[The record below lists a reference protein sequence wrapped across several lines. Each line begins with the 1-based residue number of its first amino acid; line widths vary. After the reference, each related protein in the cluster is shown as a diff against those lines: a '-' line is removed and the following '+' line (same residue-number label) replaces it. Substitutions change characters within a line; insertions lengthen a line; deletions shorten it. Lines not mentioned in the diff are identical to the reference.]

1 MFFMSNEGMLIIFS
15 GPSGVGKGTIC
26 KKLFEKTNL
35 NLVYSIS
42 MTTRAKRVNEIEGKD
57 YFFVTEQQFLQA
69 VNDNLLLEHAQFV
82 GNYYGTPLKYCEQ
95 MTKLGKN
102 VILEVEVQGALQ
114 ILEKVSSALS
124 IFLIPPS
131 LQELEQ
137 RIRLRQTES
146 EAVILHRL
154 EKARQELLL
163 QNQYDYVV
171 VNRTVEQ
178 ACEDIAE
185 IIRNEMQQKRNYN

>member
-1 MFFMSNEGMLIIFS
+1 MLIIFS

-26 KKLFEKTNL
+26 KKLFEKTDL

-42 MTTRAKRVNEIEGKD
+42 MTTREKRTGEIDGED
-57 YFFVTEQQFLQA
+57 YFFVSKQQFLSA
-69 VNDNLLLEHAQFV
+69 VNDNLLLEHAKFV
-82 GNYYGTPLKYCEQ
+82 GNYYGTPIKYCEQ

-114 ILEKVSSALS
+114 ILEKIPSALS
-124 IFLIPPS
+124 IFLVPPS
-131 LQELEQ
+131 FQELEN

-154 EKARQELLL
+154 EKAKQELLS
-163 QNQYDYVV
+163 QSQYDYIV

-178 ACEDIAE
+178 ASEDIAE
-185 IIRNEMQQKRNYN
+185 IIRNEIQQKKIYN